1 MTALMPE
8 NCWSKNRITPI
19 RAPRKLSSSDRLTLE
34 EWVLAAS
41 GLPPAGCCGDRVKE
55 GGGLVVQAVVAESQL
70 LVAWQLPSGC

>member
-1 MTALMPE
+1 MYGFFASQQGVTSRFQNM
-8 NCWSKNRITPI
+8 
-19 RAPRKLSSSDRLTLE
+19 TLE